1 MNGVAWS
8 ARMMA
13 TNVGAATATAMV
25 IVPATVLMPWWGWIA
40 AAVAAAL
47 LMLAG
52 GWLLARSARAEG
64 RALVQRVAH
73 LPFRAKLQLAG
84 GLWRDGRVPLVAR
97 LVLPALV
104 LYLAMPIDIIPDVIP
119 VVGYLDDVLVLAA
132 GLGLLLRLTPRSV
145 LEEHLLALEGGPVID
160 LEGDRHG

>member
-1 MNGVAWS
+1 MPA
-8 ARMMA
+8 ADRA
-13 TNVGAATATAMV
+13 AATATAMV
-25 IVPATVLMPWWGWIA
+25 IVPAMVLMPWWGWLA
-40 AAVAAAL
+40 AAVGAAL
-47 LMLAG
+47 LVLAG
-52 GWLLARSARAEG
+52 GWLLARFARAEG
-64 RALVQRVAH
+64 RALVQRVAR

-84 GLWRDGRVPLVAR
+84 GLWRDGRVPLAAR

-104 LYLAMPIDIIPDVIP
+104 LYLAMPIDVIPDVIP

-160 LEGDRHG
+160 QEGR